1 MPMRAAPPSDL
12 RIDTM
17 SKYLNSQ
24 YQTLEV
30 YTPGE
35 QPQDMVYTKLNT
47 NESPYPAA
55 PEVVASIGSA
65 DLENLRLYSDPEC
78 KPLIK
83 KLADVYG
90 VKPENV
96 FVSNGSDDILNFSF
110 MAFSGTPGKAVFPD
124 ITYGFYQ
131 VFADLYQI
139 NATTIPLLEDFS
151 IDYRQFCN
159 LDSMVVIANPN
170 AQVGRALPLWQM
182 EEIIASNPDHV
193 VVVDEAYV
201 DFGAESCVPLVAKY
215 PNLLVVQT
223 FSKSRSMAGA
233 RLGFA
238 IGSKELIEDLN
249 RIKYS
254 TNPYNVN
261 RLTMAAGVAAL
272 DAQDYY
278 AGNCQKIMEA
288 RAYTTSALE
297 NLGFSVIPSQA
308 NFVFAAHPGYDGEA
322 LYQDLKRRGILIR
335 HFSLPRIR
343 NYNRIT
349 IGTMEQMQ
357 LLVETVRELLGG
369 ASQ

>member
-1 MPMRAAPPSDL
+1 MQEVQQSDL
-12 RIDTM
+12 RKYNM
-17 SKYLNSQ
+17 SRFLNNRFQS
-24 YQTLEV
+24 LEA

-35 QPQDMVYTKLNT
+35 QPQDMEYIKLNT

-55 PEVVASIGSA
+55 PQVVAAIGKT
-65 DLENLRLYSDPEC
+65 DLENLRLYSDPES
-78 KPLIK
+78 KPLVK
-83 KLADVYG
+83 KLSETYNVL
-90 VKPENV
+90 PENV
-96 FVSNGSDDILNFSF
+96 FVSNGSDDILNFAF
-110 MAFSGTPGKAVFPD
+110 MAFSGEPGQAVFPD

-131 VFADLYQI
+131 VYADLYQI
-139 NATTIPLLEDFS
+139 QARTIPLSEDFS
-151 IDYRQFCN
+151 IDYHEYCN
-159 LDSMVVIANPN
+159 QNAMVVIANPN

-201 DFGAESCVPLVAKY
+201 DFGAESCVPLVSKY

-238 IGSKELIEDLN
+238 IGSRELIDDLN
-249 RIKYS
+249 RIKFS

-272 DAQDYY
+272 EAEAYY
-278 AGNCQKIMEA
+278 KENCRKIMDS
-288 RAYTTSALE
+288 RAYTTDALQK
-297 NLGFSVIPSQA
+297 LGFTVIPSQA
-308 NFVFAAHPGYDGEA
+308 NFVFAAHPKCDGNTI
-322 LYQDLKRRGILIR
+322 YQSLKKNGILVR
-335 HFSLPRIR
+335 HFSSPRIS

-357 LLVETVRELLGG
+357 KLVSVVELILGG
-369 ASQ
+369 Y

>member
-1 MPMRAAPPSDL
+1 
-12 RIDTM
+12 M
-17 SKYLNSQ
+17 SVFLKKQ

-35 QPQDMVYTKLNT
+35 QPQDMIYTKLNT

-55 PEVVASIGSA
+55 PEVISA
-65 DLENLRLYSDPEC
+65 ISKKDLEDLRLYSDPEC
-78 KPLIK
+78 KPLIR
-83 KLADVYG
+83 KLAEVYS
-90 VKPENV
+90 VAPENI

-110 MAFSGTPGKAVFPD
+110 MAFSGDPGKVMFPD

-131 VFADLYQI
+131 VFADLYQLD
-139 NATTIPLLEDFS
+139 AKTIPLTENFS
-151 IDYRQFCN
+151 VNYQDYLSQDRMIV
-159 LDSMVVIANPN
+159 LANPN
-170 AQVGRALPLWQM
+170 AQVGKALPLWQM

-201 DFGAESCVPLVAKY
+201 DFGAESCVPLICKY

-238 IGSKELIEDLN
+238 IGNKELIEDLN

-261 RLTMAAGVAAL
+261 RLTMTAGVAAL
-272 DAQDYY
+272 EASDYY
-278 AGNCQKIMEA
+278 RINCQKIMDA
-288 RAYTTSALE
+288 RTFTTDALE
-297 NLGFSVIPSQA
+297 NLGFDVIPSQA
-308 NFVFAAHPGYDGEA
+308 NFIFASHPDLSGEF
-322 LYQDLKRRGILIR
+322 LYQELKRRGILVR
-335 HFSLPRIR
+335 HFSSPRIE

-349 IGTMEQMQ
+349 IGSMEQMTHLIQ
-357 LLVETVRELLGG
+357 TIQTILRGE
-369 ASQ
+369 

>member
-1 MPMRAAPPSDL
+1 
-12 RIDTM
+12 M
-17 SKYLNSQ
+17 SKFLNNR

-35 QPQDMVYTKLNT
+35 QPQDMVYIKLNT

-55 PEVVASIGSA
+55 PQVVNAIGKTE
-65 DLENLRLYSDPEC
+65 LENLRLYSDPEC
-78 KPLIK
+78 KPLIQ
-83 KLADVYG
+83 KLAQVYG
-90 VKPENV
+90 VQPENV

-110 MAFSGTPGKAVFPD
+110 MAFSGEPGKAVFPD

-131 VFADLYQI
+131 VFADLYQVD
-139 NATTIPLLEDFS
+139 AVKIPLADDFS
-151 IDYRQFCN
+151 IDYRQYCN
-159 LDSMVVIANPN
+159 QDCMVVLANPN

-201 DFGAESCVPLVAKY
+201 DFGSESCVPLVDKY

-261 RLTMAAGVAAL
+261 RLTTAAGVAAL
-272 DAQDYY
+272 EAEEYY
-278 AGNCQKIMEA
+278 TENCKKIMTA
-288 RAYTTSALE
+288 RAYTTQALLD
-297 NLGFSVIPSQA
+297 LGFTVIPSQA
-308 NFVFAAHPGYDGEA
+308 NFVFAAHPEYDGEA
-322 LYQDLKRRGILIR
+322 LYKAWKQRGILVR
-335 HFSLPRIR
+335 HFSSERIR

-349 IGTMEQMQ
+349 IGTLEQMEK
-357 LLVETVRELLGG
+357 LVSAAAEILGG
-369 ASQ
+369 A